1 MGWIKLDRNL
11 QRHWIW
17 NKEPFSRG
25 QAWIDLLMSAC
36 WREQKQLFKGKIQ
49 VQQVGKVYISK
60 SYLATRWHWDRRKV
74 DRFLTTLA
82 SDGMIR
88 LECTTDGTVIAIENY
103 EIYQVRGTA
112 DGTSDGL
119 ENGAVSD
126 NEWSQNGTTNGTSNG
141 TTAEVQ
147 NNAFLSS
154 DGTSDGTTDGT
165 SDGTTDGTSDGT
177 TDGTHT
183 KNNKKNKKEKNI
195 YKNIS
200 RARERP
206 TVDEIQ
212 AYCDE
217 RLNGIDAQQ
226 FFDYY
231 EARGWK
237 YGTGKPMV
245 DWKAA
250 VRTWERN
257 RKPNK
262 QDKPVSFMDL

>member
-36 WREQKQLFKGKIQ
+36 WKEQKQLFKGKIQ
-49 VQQVGKVYISK
+49 VQEVGKVYISK
-60 SYLATRWHWDRRKV
+60 SYLATKWHWDRRKV
-74 DRFLTTLA
+74 DRFLSVLA

-103 EIYQVRGTA
+103 EIYQVRGIA

-119 ENGAVSD
+119 GNGAVSD
-126 NEWSQNGTTNGTSNG
+126 NEWTRDGISDGTSNG
-141 TTAEVQ
+141 TTESTENKTFVGD
-147 NNAFLSS
+147 
-154 DGTSDGTTDGT
+154 DGTSDGT
-165 SDGTTDGTSDGT
+165 S
-177 TDGTHT
+177 DGTHT
-183 KNNKKNKKEKNI
+183 KNNKKDKKEKNI
-195 YKNIS
+195 YKNIP
-200 RARERP
+200 RARARP

-262 QDKPVSFMDL
+262 QDKPISFMDL

>member
-1 MGWIKLDRNL
+1 MGWIKLDRCL
-11 QRHWIW
+11 QKHWIW
-17 NKEPFSRG
+17 NEEPFSKG

-36 WREQKQLFKGKIQ
+36 WKEKKRLHKGKVQ

-74 DRFLTTLA
+74 DRFLSVLA

-119 ENGAVSD
+119 GNGAVSD
-126 NEWSQNGTTNGTSNG
+126 NEWTRDGISDGTSNG
-141 TTAEVQ
+141 TTESTENRTFVGD
-147 NNAFLSS
+147 N
-154 DGTSDGTTDGT
+154 GTSDGT
-165 SDGTTDGTSDGT
+165 S
-177 TDGTHT
+177 DGTHT
-183 KNNKKNKKEKNI
+183 KNNKKDKKEKNI

-200 RARERP
+200 RARARP
-206 TVDEIQ
+206 TVNEIQ

-257 RKPNK
+257 RKSDK
-262 QDKPVSFMDL
+262 QSKSISFMDL

>member
-11 QRHWIW
+11 QKHWIW
-17 NKEPFSRG
+17 SKEPFSRG

-49 VQQVGKVYISK
+49 VQEVGKVYISK

-119 ENGAVSD
+119 GNGAVSD
-126 NEWSQNGTTNGTSNG
+126 NEWTRDGISDGTSNG
-141 TTAEVQ
+141 TTTSTENRTFVGGDGT
-147 NNAFLSS
+147 S
-154 DGTSDGTTDGT
+154 DGTSDGA
-165 SDGTTDGTSDGT
+165 S
-177 TDGTHT
+177 DGTHT
-183 KNNKKNKKEKNI
+183 KNNKKDKKDKNI
-195 YKNIS
+195 NNIS
-200 RARERP
+200 RARARP

-257 RKPNK
+257 RKPSK

>member
-36 WREQKQLFKGKIQ
+36 WKEQKQLFKGKIQ

-60 SYLATRWHWDRRKV
+60 SYLATKWHWDRRKV

-119 ENGAVSD
+119 GNGAVSD
-126 NEWSQNGTTNGTSNG
+126 NEWTRDGISDGTSNG
-141 TTAEVQ
+141 TTASTE
-147 NNAFLSS
+147 NRAFVGD
-154 DGTSDGTTDGT
+154 DGTSDGT
-165 SDGTTDGTSDGT
+165 S
-177 TDGTHT
+177 DGTHT
-183 KNNKKNKKEKNI
+183 KNNKKDKKDKNI
-195 YKNIS
+195 NNIS
-200 RARERP
+200 RARARP

-257 RKPNK
+257 RKSDK
-262 QDKPVSFMDL
+262 QTKPISFMDL

>member
-36 WREQKQLFKGKIQ
+36 WKEQKQLFKGKIQ
-49 VQQVGKVYISK
+49 VQEVGKVYISK
-60 SYLATRWHWDRRKV
+60 LYLATKWHWDRRKV

-88 LECTTDGTVIAIENY
+88 LERTTDGTVIAIENY
-103 EIYQVRGTA
+103 EVYQVCGTS

-119 ENGAVSD
+119 ENGAVSV
-126 NEWSQNGTTNGTSNG
+126 NEWTQNGISDGTSDS
-141 TTAEVQ
+141 TTASTENRTFVGD
-147 NNAFLSS
+147 
-154 DGTSDGTTDGT
+154 DGTSDGT
-165 SDGTTDGTSDGT
+165 S
-177 TDGTHT
+177 DGTHT
-183 KNNKKNKKEKNI
+183 KNNKKDKKEKNI

-200 RARERP
+200 RARARP
-206 TVDEIQ
+206 TVNEIQ

-257 RKPNK
+257 RKSDK
-262 QDKPVSFMDL
+262 QSKPISFMDL

>member
-126 NEWSQNGTTNGTSNG
+126 NEWTRNGT
-141 TTAEVQ
+141 
-147 NNAFLSS
+147 S
-154 DGTSDGTTDGT
+154 DGTSDSATASTENRTFVGDNGTTDGTTDGT
-165 SDGTTDGTSDGT
+165 SDGTTH
-177 TDGTHT
+177 GTHT
-183 KNNKKNKKEKNI
+183 KNNKKNKKDKNI
-195 YKNIS
+195 NNIS
-200 RARERP
+200 RARARP

-257 RKPNK
+257 RKSDK
-262 QDKPVSFMDL
+262 QSKSVSFMDL

>member
-36 WREQKQLFKGKIQ
+36 WKEQKQLFKGKIQ
-49 VQQVGKVYISK
+49 VQEVGKVYISK
-60 SYLATRWHWDRRKV
+60 LYLATKWHWDRRKV

-119 ENGAVSD
+119 KNGAVSD
-126 NEWSQNGTTNGTSNG
+126 SEWTR
-141 TTAEVQ
+141 
-147 NNAFLSS
+147 
-154 DGTSDGTTDGT
+154 DGTSDGTSDSTTASTENITFVGD
-165 SDGTTDGTSDGT
+165 DGTTDGT

-183 KNNKKNKKEKNI
+183 KNNKKDKKDKNI
-195 YKNIS
+195 NNIS
-200 RARERP
+200 RARARP

-257 RKPNK
+257 RKPK
-262 QDKPVSFMDL
+262 QDKPISFMDL